1 MTAGRPLI
9 SVLIACYNGGLYLAE
24 AIESVLKQTYPRVEL
39 IVVDD
44 GSDDDSADVARRFGS
59 ALALVSQPRAGIGA
73 ARNRA
78 VSLATGDF
86 LAFLD
91 ADDRFL
97 PDKLERQMAAFDA
110 DPAIDVVFG
119 NVTEFITPELPSDV
133 AARFREPARDVPWR
147 SPSLMLVKGGGDR
160 RLVRTRRRPWTPDR
174 GARGA
179 RPRKAPARRQQRD
192 PRAGFPEPLPARAE
206 GIDRP
211 AQGRGGRNRG
221 AKRERTSSSVKARG
235 LPGTFWPSESQ
246 LLLLRTVLA
255 GEAEASEAWGRLD
268 TIFDLD
274 RLEEGSYALMPLLY
288 RRLTDLGIRH
298 PFLPRL
304 KGIHRRTWYR
314 NRMVLERT
322 RSIVRACG
330 PEIDAL
336 VMGAAA
342 LAIRAYA
349 EPALREIAPIELLVR
364 ADGARRA
371 VEAVTRDAG
380 GAAEPAIASRLV
392 RSGSVRIAVPE
403 RVPCIVHLGLLPG
416 ADPATSQP
424 IFETSATADLDG
436 ERVRMLSPADELL
449 RTCVLGARRTFVPSI
464 AWVADAAAI
473 VRSSPT
479 LDWEALIRRA
489 PSWGSRFPRRWSTS
503 WARGGPAS
511 GMWPHIG

>member
-1 MTAGRPLI
+1 M
-9 SVLIACYNGGLYLAE
+9 
-24 AIESVLKQTYPRVEL
+24 
-39 IVVDD
+39 
-44 GSDDDSADVARRFGS
+44 
-59 ALALVSQPRAGIGA
+59 
-73 ARNRA
+73 
-78 VSLATGDF
+78 
-86 LAFLD
+86 
-91 ADDRFL
+91 
-97 PDKLERQMAAFDA
+97 
-110 DPAIDVVFG
+110 
-119 NVTEFITPELPSDV
+119 
-133 AARFREPARDVPWR
+133 
-147 SPSLMLVKGGGDR
+147 
-160 RLVRTRRRPWTPDR
+160 
-174 GARGA
+174 
-179 RPRKAPARRQQRD
+179 
-192 PRAGFPEPLPARAE
+192 
-206 GIDRP
+206 
-211 AQGRGGRNRG
+211 
-221 AKRERTSSSVKARG
+221 KARG

-489 PSWGSRFPRRWSTS
+489 GRYRCAMSLMDAFVYLRAELGVAVPPEVVDELGARRAGKRDVAAHWLSGS
-503 WARGGPAS
+503 GGTIGAAFAPYLQAS
-511 GMWPHIG
+511 GRGVAGALAAFPGYLRDSLGVDRTWQVPIAAARRRRARRAGRREW